1 MEGTLVEAGS
11 PLLWR
16 IPSHGPQESLNMVED
31 PQDFGPPAG
40 ALGFWEDAS
49 AIATGTRAGPPPW
62 AATSLRVQCK
72 GEAKDPWGEG

>member
-16 IPSHGPQESLNMVED
+16 IPSHGPQESLNVVED

-49 AIATGTRAGPPPW
+49 AIAT
-62 AATSLRVQCK
+62 L
-72 GEAKDPWGEG
+72 